1 MSSLQRSEDLRS
13 LVPRLQGMGVVVT
26 LFFIALLGRLCQL
39 QILEGEHYTR
49 RAERNFID
57 EVIVEA
63 PRGRIFASG
72 GEVLATNRPAYT
84 LYVTPIPR
92 VTVESD
98 DPKAPAVG
106 SVQDSV
112 DDLVQHLTIHDPTAP
127 DPLELTLG
135 RHLDKRTK
143 VVEITGGVR
152 TKVEVTYRDAS
163 ESQQVAGGDDASR
176 PLAVAGKSYLVWIEG
191 GEGGTIRATAVDGGD
206 VGDAE
211 RELLVEDHEGE
222 LGRMPGMAQ
231 VIVGRPW
238 TQGQAV
244 ALADD
249 ERREVAAA
257 MGPGTTVDGISITW
271 TGTEAGVASF
281 AVDMQVVRGDGAD
294 QMKTSSHAV
303 VRLDVGHARPVEV
316 TAHAQISGQR
326 SGATVEGTMEAH
338 TVNTYPEGP

>member
-1 MSSLQRSEDLRS
+1 MPGFRGGVAHVARYYLRAMRTAAIVGTS
-13 LVPRLQGMGVVVT
+13 AAVLGLLACKGDGGSGGGGGGTAAGTATPAT
-26 LFFIALLGRLCQL
+26 DALLIRW
-39 QILEGEHYTR
+39 
-49 RAERNFID
+49 
-57 EVIVEA
+57 
-63 PRGRIFASG
+63 
-72 GEVLATNRPAYT
+72 
-84 LYVTPIPR
+84 
-92 VTVESD
+92 
-98 DPKAPAVG
+98 KAPAVG